1 MSLVN
6 CVWITGAHYLLYDA
20 YAVHHAEEI
29 AMSARMSNIG
39 TPRTV
44 MLVTGPIVGI
54 VSGIVL
60 GLLSWVMSKF
70 VVSSHSDYAG
80 W

>member
-1 MSLVN
+1 VSLVN

-20 YAVHHAEEI
+20 YAARHAEEI
-29 AMSARMSNIG
+29 AMSAQHG
-39 TPRTV
+39 TPRMM
-44 MLVTGPIVGI
+44 MLFVGPVVGL

-60 GLLSWVMSKF
+60 GFLSWVMSKF